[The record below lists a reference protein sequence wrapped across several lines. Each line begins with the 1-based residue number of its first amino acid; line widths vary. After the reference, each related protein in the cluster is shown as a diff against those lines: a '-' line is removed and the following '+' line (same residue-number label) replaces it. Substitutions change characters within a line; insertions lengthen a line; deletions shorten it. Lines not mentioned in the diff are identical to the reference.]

1 MRALFVFAL
10 LCLAF
15 ASAPALAEGIPQ
27 DVLDNDYKLCTQDC
41 AAKKGTEAR
50 CKAFCTCMNEGTQ
63 ANFTYAEYQKL
74 VNDLNAGQLADKTSL
89 DKLKSTA
96 AQCGKPPAAAPAT
109 TAPATTAPATTP

>member
-1 MRALFVFAL
+1 MRAFFVFAL

-15 ASAPALAEGIPQ
+15 ASAPARAEGIPQ

-41 AAKKGTEAR
+41 VSKNGTEAR

-74 VNDLNAGQLADKTSL
+74 VSDLNAGQLADKASV

-96 AQCGKPPAAAPAT
+96 AQCSQPAAAAPAT
-109 TAPATTAPATTP
+109 TAPATTP